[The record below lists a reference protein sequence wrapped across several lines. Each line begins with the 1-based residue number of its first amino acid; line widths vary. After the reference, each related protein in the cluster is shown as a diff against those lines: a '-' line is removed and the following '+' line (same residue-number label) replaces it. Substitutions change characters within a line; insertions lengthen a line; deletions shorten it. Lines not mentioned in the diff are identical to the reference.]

1 MICDKNV
8 VYNKTYDGDDV
19 LMKRL
24 VKLNVEETRALL
36 HRYFVRVLDLR
47 TEGRKME
54 LHLEEVEEQYND
66 LGKYVRD
73 MGHNLQRTKLEC
85 ERRLV
90 AQHREYQGK
99 INLLVQQLAEE
110 NGERPSQEYTKRI
123 KSLEKDVHHYKKLCK
138 ELKKASETEARKP
151 TVRDDFSEAE
161 GGYESS
167 RPGSVVSHIQ
177 PSHIEQFQRRLAKLQ
192 KKMGETAK
200 PTATREHRKIIIE
213 NPISAN
219 NDVEKKT
226 DKHNR
231 RKR

>member
-73 MGHNLQRTKLEC
+73 MGHNLQRTKPEC
-85 ERRLV
+85 
-90 AQHREYQGK
+90 
-99 INLLVQQLAEE
+99 
-110 NGERPSQEYTKRI
+110 
-123 KSLEKDVHHYKKLCK
+123 
-138 ELKKASETEARKP
+138 
-151 TVRDDFSEAE
+151 
-161 GGYESS
+161 
-167 RPGSVVSHIQ
+167 
-177 PSHIEQFQRRLAKLQ
+177 
-192 KKMGETAK
+192 
-200 PTATREHRKIIIE
+200 
-213 NPISAN
+213 
-219 NDVEKKT
+219 
-226 DKHNR
+226 
-231 RKR
+231 